1 MAKCAAI
8 ANDAAKKDDQTQL
21 TTVNHGD
28 PIDFWNRQVRKLLF
42 VGVNSRVTFSILRM
56 LQRNTKPTCAKWQWT
71 CWQFLAPLQLVR
83 DSSLQQDT

>member
-21 TTVNHGD
+21 TTANHGD

-42 VGVNSRVTFSILRM
+42 VG
-56 LQRNTKPTCAKWQWT
+56 
-71 CWQFLAPLQLVR
+71 
-83 DSSLQQDT
+83 